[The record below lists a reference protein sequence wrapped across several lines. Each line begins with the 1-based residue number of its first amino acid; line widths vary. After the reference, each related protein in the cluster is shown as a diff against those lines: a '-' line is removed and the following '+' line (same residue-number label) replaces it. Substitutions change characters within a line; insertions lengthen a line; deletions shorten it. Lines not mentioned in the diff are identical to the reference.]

1 MEKAMKHL
9 DKSFGI
15 LSSIPVSH
23 ENVERMALAKQE
35 LRAAYAALEAAK
47 KDADE
52 KAKKGNEVSK
62 DG

>member
-9 DKSFGI
+9 DKSFEL
-15 LSSIPVSH
+15 LSAIPVSH

-47 KDADE
+47 KAVE
-52 KAKKGNEVSK
+52 KAEVSEN
-62 DG
+62 G